1 MPDSVPT
8 PTVPS
13 PRSMKDTMSCG
24 SASLLCGSSGL
35 KRVGCGITCVT
46 LWPISAAA
54 FSAASKAAHCDA
66 LQGRNKQRHP
76 PGDEIYR
83 KGNISMF
90 EVDGSKQKV
99 WCQNLCYLAKL
110 FLDHKTLYYDV
121 DVFFFCEHS
130 LSVSIF

>member
-1 MPDSVPT
+1 MVQ
-8 PTVPS
+8 
-13 PRSMKDTMSCG
+13 CY
-24 SASLLCGSSGL
+24 
-35 KRVGCGITCVT
+35 
-46 LWPISAAA
+46 
-54 FSAASKAAHCDA
+54 A
-66 LQGRNKQRHP
+66 LQARNKQRHP

-90 EVDGSKQKV
+90 EIDGSKQKV

-130 LSVSIF
+130 LAVSYECVPSGSSC